1 MCRKISLLGMNKDE
15 WLKLRK
21 TGIGGS
27 EAGAVCGLNPYVSAM
42 SVYKDKICED
52 SKNVDS
58 EAMRQGRD
66 FEEYVAKRF
75 SEKTGLKVRRS
86 NYMYRNDEY
95 PFMIADVDRFIVG
108 EDAGLECKTASAFNA
123 DKWKNGEI
131 PPHYIIQCY
140 HYMAVTGKRTW
151 YIAVVILGKDFKYSK
166 IEWDDEVINNL
177 ISIEKKFWEN
187 NVMERNMPIPD
198 GSEDCEEVLKECFR
212 NADIGK
218 SIQLV
223 GFDERLKRRDE
234 LIDLI
239 NKLEI
244 EKSTIEQEVKAY
256 MKEAESAYCNN
267 YSITWS
273 NVTTNR
279 LDTKRIKEEKPDIY
293 KDFLKVTNSRR
304 FTVKSA

>member
-52 SKNVDS
+52 IKNVDS

-75 SEKTGLKVRRS
+75 SEETGLKVRRS
-86 NYMYRNDEY
+86 NYMYQNDEY
-95 PFMIADVDRFIVG
+95 PFMIADVDRLIVG
-108 EDAGLECKTASAFNA
+108 EDAGLECKTASAFIA
-123 DKWKNGEI
+123 DKWKDGEI

-140 HYMAVTGKRTW
+140 HYMAVTGKRNW

-166 IEWDDEVINNL
+166 IEWDDGVINNL

-187 NVMERNMPIPD
+187 NVMERNMPLPD
-198 GSEDCEEVLKECFR
+198 GSEDCEEVLKEFFR
-212 NADIGK
+212 NADTGK

-239 NKLEI
+239 NKLET

-279 LDTKRIKEEKPDIY
+279 LDTKRIKDEKPDIQ
-293 KDFLKVTNSRR
+293 
-304 FTVKSA
+304 AE